1 VRNFAKRSAQ
11 ERRELFR
18 ATAQALQVHEAII
31 EKDFWVCWVLDYIFR
46 SSPWKDK
53 LVFKGGTSLSKAYHV
68 IERFSEDIDLIL
80 DWRLLGYSADE
91 PWQER
96 SATRQIAFNIEANEQ
111 CAVFLAR
118 EFVPALSRS
127 LNELAATEIGVES
140 KEQDVLIQYP
150 ASFSLPAILPHIKLE
165 IGPLAAWIP
174 NEKKVIRPYVA
185 EKFPHLFAQ
194 SSTSVSTVAAERTF
208 WEKATILHQEAHR
221 PPNSRLPLRYSRH
234 YYDLYRLSC
243 SPIRDKALARFD
255 LLQDS
260 ADFKMKF
267 YRSAWAKYKE
277 AKPGSLRLSPSP
289 ERVADLRKDYQ
300 SMQPMLFGPIP
311 VFEDI
316 LAELTALEKIINNK
330 LSIE

>member
-1 VRNFAKRSAQ
+1 VRNFAKRSEQ
-11 ERRELFR
+11 ERREVFR
-18 ATAQALQVHEAII
+18 ATAQALHVHEAII
-31 EKDFWVCWVLDYIFR
+31 KKDFWVCWVLDYLFK
-46 SSPWKDK
+46 SSQWKDR
-53 LVFKGGTSLSKAYHV
+53 LAFKGGTSLSKAYHV
-68 IERFSEDIDLIL
+68 IERFSEDIDFIL

-96 SATRQIAFNIEANEQ
+96 SATKQSAFNIEANEQ
-111 CAVFLAR
+111 CAAFLTR

-140 KEQDVLIQYP
+140 KGQDVLVQYP
-150 ASFSLPAILPHIKLE
+150 ASFSLSAILPHIKLE

-174 NEKKVIRPYVA
+174 IEKKKVSPYVA

-194 SSTSVSTVAAERTF
+194 SFTSVSTVAAERTF

-234 YYDLYRLSC
+234 YYDLYQLSC

-255 LLQDS
+255 LLQH
-260 ADFKMKF
+260 AVDFKIKF
-267 YRSAWAKYKE
+267 YRSAWAKYEE
-277 AKPGSLRLSPSP
+277 AKPGSLRLSPSA
-289 ERVADLRKDYQ
+289 ERVAELRKDYQ
-300 SMQPMLFGPIP
+300 NMQPMLFGSIP

-316 LAELTALEKIINNK
+316 LAGLAALEKLINNK
-330 LSIE
+330 P